1 MDTAN
6 VDRLL
11 AARGLRAFGDGFVSL
26 LLPLYLLELGFGS
39 VTVGLVA
46 SATLL
51 GSGVMTLGVG
61 VVAHRFTARTLLLAA
76 AALMAL
82 TGAGFATITQLWPL
96 VVIAFVGTLNPS
108 NGDVS
113 VFAPLE
119 HAVLA
124 QVVDDRHRTA
134 VFARY
139 ALVGSLLAALGSLA
153 AGVPAL
159 FARSLGWPLA
169 AALQAMFVA
178 YGLLGVSAAFVYRGL
193 PRGHATGP
201 RAAGAL
207 KHSRRA
213 VLTLAALFSL
223 DAFGGGLVV
232 QSLVALWLFQRF
244 DLSPA
249 AAGSIFFAT
258 GVLSAVSFLVAA
270 RVARRIGLVNTMVFT
285 HLPANLCLVAIPF
298 LPDLTWVVALLLVRG
313 FLSQMDVPTRSSYV
327 MAIVP
332 PEERAAAASVTLV
345 PRSFA
350 SAVSPLLAGY
360 LLGLSTFGWP
370 LVAAGAIKIVYDGL
384 LLMTFR
390 HVRPP
395 EER

>member
-61 VVAHRFTARTLLLAA
+61 VVAHRFAARTLLLAA

-178 YGLLGVSAAFVYRGL
+178 YGLLGVAAAFVYRGL

-285 HLPANLCLVAIPF
+285 HLPANLCLIGAAFAPT
-298 LPDLTWVVALLLVRG
+298 LAWALALLLVRAA
-313 FLSQMDVPTRSSYV
+313 LSQMDVPTRSAFV
-327 MAIVP
+327 MAVVTP
-332 PEERAAAASVTLV
+332 AERSAAASFTAV
-345 PRSFA
+345 PRSLA
-350 SAVSPLLAGY
+350 AALAPSLAGAW
-360 LLGLSTFGWP
+360 FAAGWIALP
-370 LVAAGAIKIVYDGL
+370 LVACGVLKVGYDLALWRSRRGLRLGAD
-384 LLMTFR
+384 
-390 HVRPP
+390 
-395 EER
+395 